1 MKAYKSVIFLTVM
14 ILLLGGLFWFS
25 HYKNSARAVSDFK
38 ISFTHSPLLL
48 DTLLVNKLLTQ
59 NLDAQL
65 KLLKESLDL
74 NMLETQLKRTPEVK
88 NIEVFKLPQGR
99 LAVEL
104 TERKPIFEVA
114 SSKHY
119 FGDAKGIL
127 FAYQSIDTLSLPIFK
142 TDSSSTS
149 LASTA
154 DLIAK
159 LKMDPLLEIELE
171 EISLKNNQYTLE
183 LKSFPFE
190 VVLGDSTELRKKLE
204 KLKIFCAFQTSQ
216 DSLNGYDKINLSY
229 ENQVVATIL

>member
-48 DTLLVNKLLTQ
+48 DSLLVNKLLTQ

-99 LAVEL
+99 LAV
-104 TERKPIFEVA
+104 
-114 SSKHY
+114 
-119 FGDAKGIL
+119 
-127 FAYQSIDTLSLPIFK
+127 
-142 TDSSSTS
+142 
-149 LASTA
+149 
-154 DLIAK
+154 
-159 LKMDPLLEIELE
+159 
-171 EISLKNNQYTLE
+171 
-183 LKSFPFE
+183 
-190 VVLGDSTELRKKLE
+190 
-204 KLKIFCAFQTSQ
+204 
-216 DSLNGYDKINLSY
+216 
-229 ENQVVATIL
+229 